1 MTDIDYKNDF
11 TIYNSVRAGWL
22 QFVEDWVRGN
32 PYPSIPETLNKAK
45 ACVLKLRKIPLND
58 KKLKRLGLSPI
69 SELAKA
75 VLKDVFKLTEEE
87 AENKCREAGLFDV
100 LPVKKAIVIREP
112 KVYTERGITYMF
124 QSIVKK
130 NAAIKFLGPKVT
142 ARHKWL
148 LDVIAHILNYRAI
161 QIKAGND
168 NGENIEIVTFNDDDV
183 RKITGRYKLSGRE
196 IKKLFEDLRLV
207 HVVGESEI
215 LYDDGRWVKI
225 EAGGPLFVR
234 HIVKE
239 WGIASKRTGIPTE
252 SKIKHQYV
260 LSLNTNIGTA
270 EICNLLCGKV
280 LALPQRIFY
289 QLGLQEQE
297 IYRYFAMRK
306 GHPFVQLDYTQM
318 CKLLALSTTARYP
331 DRQIERISG
340 WLDELK
346 ESGLLNWE
354 KIKQGRKTI
363 FFLSLKK
370 ALLPVKGLIG
380 E

>member
-1 MTDIDYKNDF
+1 MADIDYKNDF
-11 TIYNSVRAGWL
+11 TIYNSIRAGWL
-22 QFVEDWVRGN
+22 EFVENRVKCLN
-32 PYPSIPETLNKAK
+32 PSISGTLREAK
-45 ACVLKLRKIPLND
+45 RCTEKLRKIPLND
-58 KKLKRLGLSPI
+58 KKLKRLGLAPI

-75 VLKDVFKLTEEE
+75 LLKEVFKLTEEE
-87 AENKCREAGLFDV
+87 AYKKCREADLFDV
-100 LPVKKAIVIREP
+100 PPVKKEIVIREP
-112 KVYTERGITYMF
+112 KIYTDRGITYML

-130 NAAIKFLGPKVT
+130 TGTIQFLGPKVT

-148 LDVIAHILNYRAI
+148 LDVVAHLLNYRVI
-161 QIKAGND
+161 QIKAGTD
-168 NGENIEIVTFNDDDV
+168 SGENIEIVIFTDDDV

-207 HVVGESEI
+207 HAVGVSEI
-215 LYDDGRWVKI
+215 LYDDGKWVKV

-239 WGIASKRTGIPTE
+239 WGIPSKRTDIPVE

-306 GHPFVQLDYTQM
+306 GHPYVQLDYTQI
-318 CKLLALSTTARYP
+318 CKLLGLTILAVRP
-331 DRQIERISG
+331 VKQIERICG
-340 WLDELK
+340 WLDNLRNAD
-346 ESGLLNWE
+346 LLNWE
-354 KIKQGRKTI
+354 KIKQGKRTI
-363 FFLSLKK
+363 FFMSLKK
-370 ALLPVKGLIG
+370 EDLPVKGLIG